1 MDLLN
6 ERVEELILL
15 FIVNLQ
21 LIECRGKILDS
32 IKHFTYP
39 LYYFLKGSK
48 KEGRAMAEASAV
60 SWFDINGELSSI
72 QPATIELNPY
82 LVLAIAN
89 HREEYH
95 LNEVLKPSFN
105 VGLPMINQT
114 LKFILEVYV
123 LYTFNLFPYL
133 T

>member
-1 MDLLN
+1 
-6 ERVEELILL
+6 
-15 FIVNLQ
+15 
-21 LIECRGKILDS
+21 
-32 IKHFTYP
+32 

-48 KEGRAMAEASAV
+48 KEGRVMAEASAV

-72 QPATIELNPY
+72 QPATIELDPY
-82 LVLAIAN
+82 LMLPIPN
-89 HREEYH
+89 QREEYH
-95 LNEVLKPSFN
+95 LNEVLEPSLN

-123 LYTFNLFPYL
+123 LNTFNLFPYL

>member
-48 KEGRAMAEASAV
+48 KEGRVMAEASAV
-60 SWFDINGELSSI
+60 SWFYINGELSSI
-72 QPATIELNPY
+72 QPAAIELDHH
-82 LVLAIAN
+82 LVLTIAN
-89 HREEYH
+89 H
-95 LNEVLKPSFN
+95 NIK
-105 VGLPMINQT
+105 
-114 LKFILEVYV
+114 LER
-123 LYTFNLFPYL
+123 N
-133 T
+133 